1 MPEWLS
7 PKLAYE
13 IPLWL
18 LSRPQQAVFRGAKQG
33 ADTYGSLASK
43 YESEGYNPVASHLS
57 ALLSSAIQGTGSA
70 ASALNPWSED
80 VSGSE
85 LTEDLTGNRWADMGI
100 GMGLDLLADPTTPLT
115 VGMGKIAGTAART
128 ARNLS
133 KIRKASLTE
142 APVERWA
149 PTIAEGLADTALG
162 KTVESFLQ
170 SVQSP
175 GIHRTVSNLKNV
187 EAMGDRTKALEVL
200 DKLGWRKYLKDIPV
214 TPRGNEPVSVR
225 EAGDN
230 VNAMLEVLFNQPTSK
245 GYLTRGFFA
254 PDPNMLF
261 YNKASQ
267 TTTVPHELTHWA
279 SYMTPTPFDRNLD
292 HALDIFASRHPDKI
306 AEIRAIPS
314 YKNLDKWELGEELA
328 ARKPHLA
335 TLEENP
341 FLDKLLQ
348 QAQNAIQP
356 EMFQDAWRIP
366 LEIPYSGAKLNERY

>member
-43 YESEGYNPVASHLS
+43 YESEGYNPVASRLW
-57 ALLSSAIQGTGSA
+57 ALLSSYIQGTGGA

-85 LTEDLTGNRWADMGI
+85 LTEDFTGNRWVDKGI
-100 GMGLDLLADPTTPLT
+100 GIGLDLLGDPVTPLT
-115 VGMGKIAGTAART
+115 AGVGKILGTAART

-133 KIRKASLTE
+133 KIRKASLAE
-142 APVERWA
+142 APAERWA
-149 PTIAEGLADTALG
+149 PTIAEGLAEMVPN
-162 KTVESFLQ
+162 KTVEGFLQ

-175 GIHRTVSNLKNV
+175 GLRRTATNLKNV

-200 DKLGWRKYLKDIPV
+200 DRLGWKKYLKDVPV

-225 EAGDN
+225 EAGKSIN
-230 VNAMLEVLFNQPTSK
+230 SIREALFNEATPK
-245 GYLTRGFFA
+245 GYITRGLFR
-254 PDPNMLF
+254 PSENMMF
-261 YNKASQ
+261 YNTVSQ
-267 TTTVPHELTHWA
+267 AETVPHELTHWA
-279 SYMTPTPFDRNLD
+279 SHMTPTPFKENLEK
-292 HALDIFASRHPDKI
+292 ALHTFARYHPDKI

-314 YKNLDKWELGEELA
+314 YKNWDKWKLGEELA

-341 FLDKLLQ
+341 FIDKLLQ

-356 EMFQDAWRIP
+356 EMFRDAWRIP